1 MESGSRLRMIV
12 QAAKEIRDNDVVLV
26 GVGLPNLAAN
36 LAKKLYSPRL
46 VLVYESGSIDCAPD
60 RQPLSIGDPSLSENV
75 SSLFSIFE
83 IFSYL
88 IVGGRIDVGY
98 LGAAQVDSK
107 GYLNSTVIGDYE
119 NPSVRLP
126 GSGGACEILYYA
138 KKSVVIVEFNDSKF
152 RQQVD
157 FITSSRRGLSED
169 SDGTGREEVIIT
181 DKCII
186 RIKGSGHAEMTAVY
200 KDANI
205 EELKTLAEKLNITIP
220 EGVSVIDEPTEE
232 EIRVLESM
240 DPKGGTRNR

>member
-1 MESGSRLRMIV
+1 MRMIL
-12 QAAKEIRDNDVVLV
+12 QAAKEIKDNDVVLV
-26 GVGLPNLAAN
+26 GVGMPNLAAN

-75 SSLFSIFE
+75 SSLFPIFE

-98 LGAAQVDSK
+98 LGAAQVDAK
-107 GYLNSTVIGDYE
+107 GYLNTTVIGDYE
-119 NPSVRLP
+119 NPKVRLP

-138 KKSVVIVEFNDSKF
+138 KKSVVLVEFTDTKF

-157 FITSSRRGLSED
+157 FITSSRKGLSKAN
-169 SDGTGREEVIIT
+169 GMGPQEEVIIT

-186 RIKGSGHAEMTAVY
+186 RMKGSGSAEITAVY
-200 KDANI
+200 KDAEM
-205 EELKTLAEKLNITIP
+205 EELRTLAEKLNIALP
-220 EGVSVIDEPTEE
+220 DGVRVIDEPTEE
-232 EIRVLESM
+232 EIRTLESM
-240 DPKGGTRNR
+240 DPKGGNSK